1 MTNEQ
6 LIKSGHIWALAILLA
21 CGAIAVA
28 ATNLSEAQNSNQN
41 GNSNSS
47 QSNSNRNMNRNSN
60 MNSSGSMSGMS
71 GMSGMA
77 LSSAD
82 RNFVME
88 AAMGGMM
95 EVELGRM
102 AAQMGMSAGV
112 KQFGQRMVDD
122 HSKANSELMTVA
134 ANKGITLPTE
144 LDQKHKDKLAK
155 MQKMTGAQFDNAYL
169 KEMVSDHEKDVAMF
183 EKESMKGGDADV
195 KMFASNTLPTL
206 REHLDQVRSLNG
218 QKSGS
223 KSGSSNSNSNSNS
236 NN

>member
-1 MTNEQ
+1 MSNEQ

-21 CGAIAVA
+21 CGAIGLA
-28 ATNLSEAQNSNQN
+28 ATRMSEAQNSNQN
-41 GNSNSS
+41 GNSNNS

-77 LSSAD
+77 TLNSAD

-102 AAQMGMSAGV
+102 AAQMGMSDGV

-122 HSKANSELMTVA
+122 HSKANSELMSVA
-134 ANKGITLPTE
+134 EKKGITLPTE

-155 MQKMTGAQFDNAYL
+155 MQKMKGAEFDNAYL
-169 KEMVSDHEKDVAMF
+169 KDMLSDHEKDVAMF

-206 REHLDQVRSLNG
+206 REHLEQVRSLNG
-218 QKSGS
+218 KKSGS
-223 KSGSSNSNSNSNS
+223 KMMNSNSNSND
-236 NN
+236 